1 MFCVLHSIF
10 SRALC
15 KEISKI
21 GLELKILRYKV
32 PFLYL
37 KQLYSTNIT
46 RSEHREKFLEQCI
59 TELGGREGGGE
70 VKGVTSLKY
79 NFIDGS
85 SIQRL

>member
-15 KEISKI
+15 KEI

-59 TELGGREGGGE
+59 TELGGRGGG
-70 VKGVTSLKY
+70 G
-79 NFIDGS
+79 
-85 SIQRL
+85 RLRV